1 MAKKLAY
8 NYRFDP
14 SAKIITISGYYT
26 LRKLILIT
34 NVTDGTIIYN
44 FADAGAGGSVQYN
57 ELTDETTITL
67 AYNTTTMSDSDEL
80 QILIEDGQDTK
91 IDAGESLIDPVHKFR
106 VSNPQNLID
115 TDFEYG
121 LQSSKWETIELVN
134 NIPSVYSRDSAV
146 SIYGIISVTT
156 IANSDSVAVRTS
168 VPHGLSVGDPIEV
181 RGTNSRTAE
190 GKYLITAAP
199 STTEFRYR
207 ATEVQSSND
216 DIKTVYTTI
225 IPGSF
230 FTGATIQFDKSSGIE
245 TDGLNPSTLTVTT
258 DSNHGLSTSTSLYIT
273 NSVGKQEFAIT
284 NQTGTAP
291 DGSPYVDATT
301 NSIYIPNH
309 NLYTGQRIYVSSTGA
324 LPTTASGAATL
335 SGSTSCNTVYQAA
348 KIAVDD
354 IYSTLESNVEH
365 GLFYMR
371 RESVNNPYYNTWY
384 YQYGIK
390 PSGYTNR
397 TMSQGTLYAEYDNSS
412 HVRGFYKPT
421 SPTSYTYYYW
431 NSGGTNSETLFTGE
445 PYDLGAFYFKNGSNP
460 GAATLSGHNWYQ
472 STQFIEKQF
481 TPYILT
487 VETLTTP
494 DANRD
499 AGFVRTSGYD
509 FSYEQRWGQGGYANN
524 DEWTGVNNVTSL
536 GNGWNYGYGV
546 TRWLPHLRFSN
557 EYYMGYVKI
566 HIHMDN
572 SNWANWYS
580 NGSNAFFLQQAF
592 YNSQYTLDSRSFQFK
607 GDQQIRIEA
616 LIPYCGETVNGV
628 AFNSAA
634 SANVRYTYAELA
646 ARIASE
652 VANTLGFP
660 SFSAGTNTVEAV
672 IQDGDRIRLRTNNS
686 SANEYDFTSA
696 GTGTISIETDQVTGV
711 LDNYYTVTG
720 TTANTLTISGSNQF
734 APRVLDYIHTDIIA
748 NGGDYYIRISGGH
761 GIQNGQKVRFNIV
774 TGSSIPGLASNV
786 DYYAIVEDSQH
797 LRLAISPANASAGSN
812 AISGTPSSNGAY
824 TLKVYSISG
833 TVAGVGEITVGSES
847 LIVTGTNTRFTTTF
861 NPGDQLV
868 IETTG
873 NTVNNLVSRTIASVV
888 NDTELSIASPLGFG
902 LIDSP
907 YYVSTKIHV
916 RADGEFLHRPFDGGV
931 DITAGKSPNSSIVR
945 QTRKYFRYQSGKG
958 IQCSMAINFNPAR
971 PVRSA
976 SGSGNVITMTT
987 EYPHGL
993 VAGNSVKITG
1003 AEEHISYSPTS
1014 ASYNPNTGRLTVTV
1028 ANHGFLAGEYVV
1040 LTEESFNFTCAKDG
1054 HATNHYYPRETDPA
1068 GGGTRLRIISVTTN
1082 DFVVDVGTS
1091 TYAGAHSIVSI
1102 AANAVTHIDTSN
1114 AYNGTYDII
1123 SSTNFTFTYNS
1134 TSSVVNADPEGFI
1147 EYAISGYK
1155 NAGLRAGL
1163 FDYQNGFFYE
1173 YDGKDLHCVRRSS
1186 VQQLSGTVTVVNK
1199 SNTFI
1204 GNNTRFTKQVKIG
1217 DMIVVRGQSY
1227 KITYV
1232 ASDTSMDIQ
1241 PAYRGTTAPGCVVT
1255 KTVDTRV
1262 KQADFN
1268 IDPVDGTGISGYNL
1282 DINKIQMAYMDYSW
1296 YGAGKIRFGFKD
1308 TYGHVKYVHEFVHN
1322 NKLNEAYMR
1331 TGNVPARYEAF
1342 NDGIP
1347 TFVPSLFHWGTSVI
1361 MDGGFDDD
1369 DSYLFT
1375 ASGNPLTFTN
1385 GDADTAT
1392 TTGASALT
1400 STGYGSRR
1408 IWYLRLQFATADATK
1423 FAAGVPLYS
1432 DTSGGLTGEVVA
1444 YTGYGSGGAFY
1455 VYIEIA
1461 TGFYAPA
1468 SYPTVSSG
1476 VTVNIGAETVGTTT
1490 VDLNSNIPL
1499 ISVRLSPSADNNLI
1513 GELGER
1519 DIINRMQL
1527 QMKELGIS
1535 VTHDTNVSLILNGNL
1550 SNLSYQNVGSP
1561 SLTQYIAHNAGDT
1574 ISGGIVIYS
1583 FRASGGSESSSGKRL
1598 ASSEFFDISA
1608 LVDLGN
1614 SIIGGNGV
1622 YPDGPDII
1630 TVACNV
1636 INTSEIDSTSAFK
1649 VSSRIS
1655 WAESQA

>member
-8 NYRFDP
+8 NYRFDA
-14 SAKIITISGYYT
+14 SAKTITISGYYT

-34 NVTDGTIIYN
+34 NVTDGAIIYN
-44 FADAGAGGSVQYN
+44 FADAGAGGSVQYDEIN
-57 ELTDETTITL
+57 DETTISL
-67 AYNTTTMSDSDEL
+67 VYNTTTMSDSDEL
-80 QILIEDGQDTK
+80 QILVEDGQDTK

-106 VSNPQNLID
+106 VSNPENLID

-121 LQSSKWETIELVN
+121 LQSSKWETLELVN

-146 SIYGIISVTT
+146 SIYGVISVTT
-156 IANSDSVAVRTS
+156 IANSDSVAVKTS

-207 ATEVQSSND
+207 ATEVQSSNA

-230 FTGATIQFDKSSGIE
+230 FTGATIQFDKTNGIE

-258 DSNHGLSTSTSLYIT
+258 DSKHGLSTSTSLYIT
-273 NSVGKQEFAIT
+273 NSVGKQEFTIS

-291 DGSPYVDATT
+291 DGSPYVDPTT
-301 NSIYIPNH
+301 NSVYIPNH

-324 LPTTASGAATL
+324 LPSTSQGAATL
-335 SGSTSCNTVYQAA
+335 SGSASCNTVYQAA
-348 KIAVDD
+348 KVAVDD
-354 IYSTLESNVEH
+354 IYSTLQANTEH

-371 RESVNNPYYNTWY
+371 KENNISPYYNVWY
-384 YQYGIK
+384 NQYGIL
-390 PSGYTNR
+390 PSGHTNR
-397 TMSQGTLYAEYDNSS
+397 TYAQGTLYSEYDNSS
-412 HVRGFYKPT
+412 HVRSFYKPT
-421 SPTSYTYYYW
+421 SPTGYTYYYW
-431 NSGGTNSETLFTGE
+431 NSQGTSAETIFTGE
-445 PYDLGAFYFKNGSNP
+445 PYDLGALYFRSGGS
-460 GAATLSGHNWYQ
+460 GAANLAGHNWYQ
-472 STQFIEKQF
+472 STQFIEKQYV
-481 TPYILT
+481 PYILT

-494 DANRD
+494 ADNLAL
-499 AGFVRTSGYD
+499 GQTRTAGYD
-509 FSYEQRWGQGGYANN
+509 YAYQQRWGQGGYANY
-524 DEWTGVNNVTSL
+524 DEWTSSNNVTSL
-536 GNGWNYGYGV
+536 GNGWNYGWGV
-546 TRWLPHLRFSN
+546 TRWQPHLRFSN
-557 EYYMGYVKI
+557 EYWMGYVKI
-566 HIHMDN
+566 HIYMDN
-572 SNWANWYS
+572 SNWPNWYG
-580 NGSNAFFLQQAF
+580 NGNNAFFPTSSQW
-592 YNSQYTLDSRSFQFK
+592 NSQYTLDTRSFQYK

-616 LIPYCGETVNGV
+616 LIPYGGETINAT
-628 AFNSAA
+628 AFNS
-634 SANVRYTYAELA
+634 SSGANVRYTYAELA
-646 ARIASE
+646 DRIASE
-652 VANTLGFP
+652 VANTMGFP

-672 IQDGDRIRLRTNNS
+672 IQDGDRIRFRANNS
-686 SANEYDFTSA
+686 AANEYDLTSA
-696 GTGTISIETDQVTGV
+696 GTGTLSIETDQVTGV

-720 TTANTLTISGSNQF
+720 TTSNTLSISGSNQF
-734 APRVLDYIHTDIIA
+734 APRTLDFIHTDVISYA
-748 NGGDYYIRISGGH
+748 GDYYIRISGGH
-761 GIQNGQKVRFNIV
+761 GIQNGQKVRYNV
-774 TGSSIPGLASNV
+774 ATGASIPGLPSNV
-786 DYYAIVEDSQH
+786 DFYAIVEDSQH
-797 LRLAISPANASAGSN
+797 LRLAISSANAAAGTNS
-812 AISGTPSSNGAY
+812 ISGTPSSNGAY

-833 TVAGVGEITVGSES
+833 TVAGVGDITVDSEA
-847 LIVTGTNTRFTTTF
+847 LKVTGNNTRFTTTF

-868 IETTG
+868 VETTG

-888 NDTELSIASPLGFG
+888 SDTELSITSPLGFS
-902 LIDSP
+902 LASSN

-993 VAGNSVKITG
+993 VAGNSVRISG
-1003 AEEHISYSPTS
+1003 AEENISYSPTS
-1014 ASYNPNTGRLTVTV
+1014 ASYDPNTGRLTISI
-1028 ANHGFLAGEYVV
+1028 ANHGFNVGEYVI
-1040 LTEESFNFTCAKDG
+1040 LTEGSFNFTCAKDG

-1068 GGGTRLRIISVTTN
+1068 GGGTRLRIKSVTTN

-1114 AYNGTYDII
+1114 AYNGTFDVL
-1123 SSTNFTFTYNS
+1123 SSTDFTFTYNS
-1134 TSSVVNADPEGFI
+1134 TSSVVVADPEGFI

-1199 SNTFI
+1199 SNTFV
-1204 GNNTRFTKQVKIG
+1204 GSNTRFTKQVKVG

-1227 KITYV
+1227 KITYID
-1232 ASDTSMDIQ
+1232 SDTSMDIQ

-1268 IDPVDGTGISGYNL
+1268 IDPVDGSGISGYNL

-1385 GDADTAT
+1385 GDADSAT
-1392 TTGASALT
+1392 TTGASSLY

-1408 IWYLRLQFATADATK
+1408 TWYLRLQFATTDATK
-1423 FAAGVPLYS
+1423 FAAGVPLY
-1432 DTSGGLTGEVVA
+1432 TSTTNGLTGEVVA

-1455 VYIEIA
+1455 VYIQIG

-1468 SYPTVSSG
+1468 SYPTVASG
-1476 VTVNIGAETVGTTT
+1476 VTVNIGAETIGTTD

-1550 SNLSYQNVGSP
+1550 SNLNYQNVGSP
-1561 SLTQYIAHNAGDT
+1561 SLTQYIAHEAGDT

-1622 YPDGPDII
+1622 FPDGPDII

-1636 INTSEIDSTSAFK
+1636 INTAEVDSTSAYK